1 MPAYI
6 VVEVE
11 VEDPV
16 RYEDYKKMV
25 PPSLAAYGGRF
36 LVRGGKVEN
45 LEGDWS
51 PKRFVM
57 VEFPSVER
65 AKAWWD
71 SPEYAAAK
79 ALRQATAK
87 TQMIVVDGFEQAS

>member
-1 MPAYI
+1 MPAYV

-25 PPSLAAYGGRF
+25 PPSLVAYGGRF

-45 LEGDWS
+45 LEGTWA
-51 PKRFVM
+51 PKRLVM
-57 VEFPSVER
+57 VEFPSVEQ

-71 SPEYAAAK
+71 SPEYAEAK
-79 ALRQATAK
+79 ALRQATSK
-87 TQMIVVDGFEQAS
+87 TEMIVVEGFEA

>member
-51 PKRFVM
+51 PKRLVIT
-57 VEFPSVER
+57 EFPSVEQ
-65 AKAWWD
+65 AKAWWS
-71 SPEYAAAK
+71 SPDYAQAK

-87 TQMIVVDGFEQAS
+87 TQMIVVEGFDP